1 VKSLLKVRKLC
12 STKKA
17 ALKLSCQ
24 NTFYLYFR
32 VSDFEN
38 RLFTFSRRTA
48 GKIYD
53 GPKIQLEKSTKI
65 KGFLEFPEISVS
77 KISSNPN
84 RIAFKQP
91 KNCANKCTDPK
102 AQGGLQLNSTVRKS
116 SMLPIIHDIS
126 SHQVYQSF
134 KSAIKLEQPNNN
146 SNSENNDIN
155 STRHKAIISQ
165 DKFFGQINDKGSEF
179 VLSPQGSVS
188 SASSRGSEGL
198 QSKLKQ
204 GKHKEE
210 KRITERARRME
221 FSKNLE
227 RLKKII
233 PGPSSRVNSTL
244 KVLETA
250 TVHCRSLQVLH
261 YYFKF
266 SAI

>member
-1 VKSLLKVRKLC
+1 
-12 STKKA
+12 
-17 ALKLSCQ
+17 
-24 NTFYLYFR
+24 
-32 VSDFEN
+32 
-38 RLFTFSRRTA
+38 
-48 GKIYD
+48 
-53 GPKIQLEKSTKI
+53 
-65 KGFLEFPEISVS
+65 
-77 KISSNPN
+77 
-84 RIAFKQP
+84 
-91 KNCANKCTDPK
+91 
-102 AQGGLQLNSTVRKS
+102 
-116 SMLPIIHDIS
+116 MLPIIHDIS

-155 STRHKAIISQ
+155 NVVGDSTRHKAIISQ
-165 DKFFGQINDKGSEF
+165 GKFFGQINDQGSEF

-250 TVHCRSLQVLH
+250 TVHCRSLQVLY